1 MIHEIKGFLNKQ
13 DLENVNKMK
22 DLMIKF
28 DGKMSAGK
36 FAASVKSSNTFHVP
50 VISDHSKIDG
60 KSDSKMST
68 DLANLAFNAKNQK
81 RIAQEVTG
89 SEFATL
95 DCRIIEY
102 EKSEDYGWHLDFT
115 THKKS
120 LQNLKTNKISFVIF
134 LSNPSEYEGGELEI
148 ELETEMKSYKCNKGT
163 ILLYP
168 SDRLHRVRKISA
180 GKRTVIIG
188 WIYCLYQKPYNRYVI
203 CKSTKAL
210 HDLFDYIHHNKGK
223 KKDLESAF
231 NAFMLLNAQYK
242 KLSLTNH

>member
-1 MIHEIKGFLNKQ
+1 MIHEIKGFLNKEM
-13 DLENVNKMK
+13 LENVNKMK
-22 DLMIKF
+22 NLMVKF
-28 DGKMSAGK
+28 DGKRSAGK
-36 FAASVKSSNTFHVP
+36 FAAAVKSTNTYHVP
-50 VISDHSKIDG
+50 LISDHSKIDS
-60 KSDSKMST
+60 KSDKKMAA
-68 DLANLAFNAKNQK
+68 DLAKLAFNHNNTK
-81 RIAQEVTG
+81 RLIDEVIG
-89 SEFATL
+89 SEFSII

-102 EKSEDYGWHLDFT
+102 TKSEDYGWHLDFT
-115 THKKS
+115 IS
-120 LQNLKTNKISFVIF
+120 RGGLVNLKTNKISFAIF
-134 LSNPSEYEGGELEI
+134 LNNPSEYEGGELEI
-148 ELETEMKSYKCNKGT
+148 ELETEVKSYKCKKGT

-188 WIYCLYQKPYNRYVI
+188 WIYCLYPKPYNRYVI

>member
-1 MIHEIKGFLNKQ
+1 MAKAKGFLNKEM
-13 DLENVNKMK
+13 LENVNKMK
-22 DLMIKF
+22 NLMVKF
-28 DGKMSAGK
+28 DGKRSAGK
-36 FAASVKSSNTFHVP
+36 FAAAVKSTNTYHVP
-50 VISDHSKIDG
+50 LISDHSKIDS
-60 KSDSKMST
+60 KSDKKMAA
-68 DLANLAFNAKNQK
+68 DLAKLAFNHNNTK
-81 RIAQEVTG
+81 RLIDEVIG
-89 SEFATL
+89 SEFSII

-102 EKSEDYGWHLDFT
+102 TKSEDYGWHLDFT
-115 THKKS
+115 IS
-120 LQNLKTNKISFVIF
+120 RGGLVNLKTNKISFAIF
-134 LSNPSEYEGGELEI
+134 LNNPSEYEGGELEI
-148 ELETEMKSYKCNKGT
+148 ELETEVKSYKCKKGT

-188 WIYCLYQKPYNRYVI
+188 WIYCLYPKPYNRYVI

>member
-50 VISDHSKIDG
+50 VI
-60 KSDSKMST
+60 
-68 DLANLAFNAKNQK
+68 
-81 RIAQEVTG
+81 
-89 SEFATL
+89 
-95 DCRIIEY
+95 
-102 EKSEDYGWHLDFT
+102 
-115 THKKS
+115 
-120 LQNLKTNKISFVIF
+120 
-134 LSNPSEYEGGELEI
+134 
-148 ELETEMKSYKCNKGT
+148 
-163 ILLYP
+163 LYP

-188 WIYCLYQKPYNRYVI
+188 WIYCLYPKPYNRYVI